1 MIRAGVLALALLP
14 TGCGTYYTAS
24 ARDAAQGALDTLA
37 GPAADARYAQTATAV
52 VQAAGSAARTEL
64 LGPATGAALTALT
77 TGEGTALRAEVTH
90 TVQAAGTA
98 ARAELARTFATE
110 AVQLRTA
117 LRLVLD
123 EALGPA
129 TQREVATLRETL
141 AGAPL
146 QHDLDAVIDSATPH
160 LTAAVTAAVGGVVLP
175 VQAAADA
182 EATRWRPIAVAF
194 AVGCALLLLCLGFAA
209 WIIREHQRTIRTMV
223 GQRPPP

>member
-1 MIRAGVLALALLP
+1 VIRAGVLALALLSI
-14 TGCGTYYTAS
+14 GCGTYYTAS

-37 GPAADARYAQTATAV
+37 GPAADARYAQAATTV
-52 VQAAGSAARTEL
+52 VQTAGAAARTEI
-64 LGPATGAALTALT
+64 LGPATATVLTALT
-77 TGEGTALRAEVTH
+77 TGEGTVLRAEVAS
-90 TVQAAGTA
+90 TVQTAGTA
-98 ARAELARTFATE
+98 ARAEIAQTLAVE

-129 TQREVATLRETL
+129 TQREVAALRETL

-146 QHDLDAVIDSATPH
+146 QHDLDTVIDSATPH

-182 EATRWRPIAVAF
+182 EATHWRPIAIAF
-194 AVGCALLLLCLGFAA
+194 AIGCALLLLCLGFAA
-209 WIIREHQRTIRTMV
+209 WIIREHQRTIRMMV
-223 GQRPPP
+223 GQRPP